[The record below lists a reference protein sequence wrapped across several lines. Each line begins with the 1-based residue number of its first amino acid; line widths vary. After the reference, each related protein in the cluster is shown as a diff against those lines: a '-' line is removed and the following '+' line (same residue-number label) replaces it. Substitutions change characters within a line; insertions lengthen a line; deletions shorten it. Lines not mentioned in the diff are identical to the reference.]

1 MHGAFTNKEFNMRIG
16 EIITEQTE
24 NESFNTNR
32 PVAWKNTGGGNYN
45 GHFEYKDTTYEVF
58 LTRHDYPIE
67 PSMIIYTVDFQVYVG
82 DGPSIQLTRKNQA
95 SSILS
100 IVMNQTHEKFIEEKI
115 SPDMLVIRISALI
128 QNNTPEEIQIRQRLY
143 DIMMNKF
150 GPMMGFNHSM
160 DWFATSRQVS
170 KIYSRKP
177 FTDDD
182 IEDIKMA
189 LQLKP

>member
-1 MHGAFTNKEFNMRIG
+1 MRIG

-32 PVAWKNTGGGNYN
+32 PVEWKDAGSGNYN

-58 LTRHDYPIE
+58 LTKHDYPIE
-67 PSMIIYTVDFQVYVG
+67 PSMISYTVDFQVYLG
-82 DGPSIQLTRKNQA
+82 GGPSIQLTRKNQA

-128 QNNTPEEIQIRQRLY
+128 QHNTPEEIQIRQRLY

-150 GPMMGFNHSM
+150 GPMMGFNYSM
-160 DWFATSRQVS
+160 DWFTTSRQVS
-170 KIYSRKP
+170 KVYSRKP
-177 FTDDD
+177 FTDES
-182 IEDIKMA
+182 IEDVIMT
-189 LQLKP
+189 LQLKQ